1 MYWSDCKIGKQ
12 VSVVTSGFGKGLGEL
27 VLLQNS
33 LSEPVSADHRPT
45 SGTEKLIKL
54 WLMRKIKLKGF
65 IYIESAKES

>member
-1 MYWSDCKIGKQ
+1 MYWSDCKGGKQ
-12 VSVVTSGFGKGLGEL
+12 VSGVTSGFGKGLGEL

-54 WLMRKIKLKGF
+54 WLMKNVKLNWS
-65 IYIESAKES
+65 IYIKGAKE